1 MDFSRPHNI
10 ENNIPD
16 TNNPRNDTDIMNRF
30 FPSCGS
36 RQLSG
41 GQIFLI
47 ENLEETGFSLFF
59 SQMETSLKS
68 VDSCQNNIK
77 ITPDVVLV
85 EGIGALNFYLDKI
98 SFRLERTYLICLL
111 TGCRVLYKIKLSEK
125 IKRLEALGLLY
136 GNHFRSSRCMAYSWL
151 QQIV

>member
-1 MDFSRPHNI
+1 
-10 ENNIPD
+10 
-16 TNNPRNDTDIMNRF
+16 MNRF
-30 FPSCGS
+30 FLSDGS

-41 GQIFLI
+41 GQIFLR
-47 ENLEETGFSLFF
+47 ENLKETSFSLFF
-59 SQMETSLKS
+59 SQMEASLKL
-68 VDSCQNNIK
+68 VDSCQISIK
-77 ITPDVVLV
+77 IAPDVVLG
-85 EGIGALNFYLDKI
+85 EGITVKDFGLDKT